1 MRNRHF
7 AARQRGVTLIVGLI
21 TLVMV
26 TLLVISAFTLSGNN
40 LKAVGNMQFR
50 NEAIAAANMAIE
62 QTLSS
67 PFTTVNSPS
76 SVNVDIDQ
84 DNTIDYVVDVA
95 APACIQAPPASVNL
109 TGLSGVSSNIP
120 NTSDYLTLWE
130 ITATVTSQ
138 STGASVVV
146 KQGVSQR
153 LTQSQYNA
161 STCSSP

>member
-1 MRNRHF
+1 MRSHRF
-7 AARQRGVTLIVGLI
+7 VTRQRGVTLIVGMI

-67 PFTTVNSPS
+67 PFTTANSPNS
-76 SVNVDIDQ
+76 INVDIDQ

-109 TGLSGVSSNIP
+109 TALSGVSSNIP

-138 STGASVVV
+138 ATGASVVV

>member
-1 MRNRHF
+1 MKNHRL
-7 AARQRGVTLIVGLI
+7 ATRQRGATLIVGLI

-50 NEAIAAANMAIE
+50 NEAIAAANIAIE

-67 PFTTVNSPS
+67 PFTTVNSPNS
-76 SVNVDIDQ
+76 INVDIDQ
-84 DNTIDYVVDVA
+84 DNTVDYVVDVA
-95 APACIQAPPASVNL
+95 TPACIQAPPASVSL
-109 TGLSGVSSNIP
+109 AALSGVSSNIP

-138 STGASVVV
+138 TTGASVVV

-153 LTQSQYNA
+153 LTQNQYSA